1 MRQGATKQ
9 GGTARAE
16 GHARGGSW
24 GRAMD
29 DPFVRAMARL
39 GGVVFFTLFV
49 GLGAQVSVP
58 MPPFGIPQ
66 TLQTLAVV
74 LSAMCLG
81 PRLGMA
87 SMALYAVSG
96 VLGAGLFADG
106 EAGLGVLLGQTGG
119 YIVGFALCQP
129 VIVRVIRRRDGSIRG
144 WGAMFLSGIA
154 GHVVIFAIG
163 VPWLYYVRAMDA
175 GAVIS
180 WRDAWWYGCVVFLPN
195 MVLKSAVAMVIGMYA
210 APWAARRFW

>member
-1 MRQGATKQ
+1 MKRASGIERGVDGGLDGAM
-9 GGTARAE
+9 
-16 GHARGGSW
+16 S
-24 GRAMD
+24 
-29 DPFVRAMARL
+29 DPVVRSLVRAF
-39 GGVVFFTLFV
+39 GVVFFAMFV
-49 GLGAQVSVP
+49 GLGAQVSIP

-74 LSAMCLG
+74 LAAMCLG

-106 EAGLGVLLGQTGG
+106 ETGLGVLLGQTGG

-144 WGAMFLSGIA
+144 WGAMFLSGVA
-154 GHVVIFAIG
+154 GHAVIFAIG
-163 VPWLYYVRAMDA
+163 VPWLYYVRATDPNAAITWGDA
-175 GAVIS
+175 C
-180 WRDAWWYGCVVFLPN
+180 WHGCVVFLPN
-195 MVLKSAVAMVIGMYA
+195 MVLKCTVAMVIGVYA
-210 APWAARRFW
+210 SPWAAKKFW